1 MIFLLV
7 AGALVV
13 GAPILAAILV
23 AAASLRED
31 AERSLA
37 GRPPGKLAA
46 AARRLLSVRTESA
59 RAADPRSASG
69 PAYADITGPMVVNL
83 ESTGPARPGTARP
96 GPARPGTARP
106 GTARPGP
113 ARPGPARPGPALA
126 RVPAPRLTDRDQADD
141 MLPTP

>member
-7 AGALVV
+7 AGALIV

-59 RAADPRSASG
+59 RATDPGSASRPVSIDMAG
-69 PAYADITGPMVVNL
+69 QVLANPRPTGP
-83 ESTGPARPGTARP
+83 SRPGTAP
-96 GPARPGTARP
+96 TGA
-106 GTARPGP
+106 
-113 ARPGPARPGPALA
+113 ALA
-126 RVPAPRLTDRDQADD
+126 RVPAPRLADREHADD
-141 MLPTP
+141 MLPIP